1 MPPRVSVI
9 VVSFNTRE
17 LLRAC
22 LESIE
27 SHHQVIVVDNGSSDG
42 SAQMVRDA
50 FPAVIVI
57 EQENLGFGRG
67 NNRGLEVA
75 SGEFALL
82 LNSDAEATPGAIDR
96 LVDAMGD
103 GVIAAGGRLQNPDG
117 SLQESACSALTLWAV
132 FCEQTYLEKLFP
144 TSRLLSPYWQS
155 GRLPQGGEVEQVMG
169 ACLMMRRVE
178 GEFLRFDPAFFLYCE
193 DTELCR
199 RLRAHGRILYVPQA
213 PFTHHLGQSS
223 LQNRH
228 RSVILYN
235 AGKELYFEI
244 HHGRVAAIACLLL
257 DRFGAFL
264 RILAGG
270 LVTGKA
276 RIFWKVFAAPLSWR
290 KVQARS

>member
-22 LESIE
+22 LASIE
-27 SHHQVIVVDNGSSDG
+27 SHHEVIVVDNGSTDG
-42 SAQMVRDA
+42 SAQMVRDS
-50 FPAVIVI
+50 FPAAVVI
-57 EQENLGFGRG
+57 EQENLGFGQG
-67 NNRGLEVA
+67 NNRGLDA
-75 SGEFALL
+75 AKGNFALL

-96 LVDAMGD
+96 LADALAED
-103 GVIAAGGRLQNPDG
+103 VVAVGGRLQNPDG
-117 SLQESACSALTLWAV
+117 SLQESACSNLTLWAV

-144 TSRLLSPYWQS
+144 ASRLFSPYWQS
-155 GRLPQGGEVEQVMG
+155 RRLPEGGEVEQVMG

-178 GEFLRFDPAFFLYCE
+178 GQFLRFDPAFFLYCE

-199 RLRAHGRILYVPQA
+199 RLRAHGRIHYVPQA
-213 PFTHHLGQSS
+213 AFTHHLGQSS

-244 HHGRVAAIACLLL
+244 HRGKAAAIACLLL
-257 DRFGAFL
+257 NRLGAFL

-276 RIFWKVFAAPLSWR
+276 KLFWKVFLAPLSWR
-290 KVQARS
+290 KVQRRT